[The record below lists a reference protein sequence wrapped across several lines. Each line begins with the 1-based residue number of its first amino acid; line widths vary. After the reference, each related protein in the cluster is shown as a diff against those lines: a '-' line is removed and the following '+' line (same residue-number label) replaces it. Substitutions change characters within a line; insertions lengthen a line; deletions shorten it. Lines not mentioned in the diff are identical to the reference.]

1 MANQDR
7 VNFIWGE
14 NALTTIP
21 PVPVSEIA
29 YRDTTQTP
37 AQMAEGQ
44 KYDTIYNS
52 ARYNQ
57 MFYLVTAVAKTLCE
71 NGMMPFLAGQA
82 YAHYARCIYTDGKI
96 YVAQRAIAADESPFP
111 TPGDESNVWLK
122 EEGGGGGNPAGAVV
136 PFCNVTLGGPG
147 NRYPIFWGTSE
158 YDPGWLLCDGRGD
171 GLGGTVPN
179 LKNRFILGVTNV
191 NDIGNTGGGYSA
203 NVTGTISSTTAGGTV
218 SSSTTVASTTGT
230 TSAGGSIATAQVEAQ
245 TTSTVVTGKANNTT
259 ITIPTMPSHKHEFKY
274 ILGSQGGTN
283 HYAVAL
289 ESEGAWNGSFINYT
303 GGNGAHNHGLTMNAH
318 THYISTPNGHTHTF
332 NANTHSHAIPSLTVN
347 APSFTGTAH
356 THTFTGSAAVTAPP
370 YYALCYFVK
379 LPQ

>member
-111 TPGDESNVWLK
+111 TPGDKSNVWLK
-122 EEGGGGGNPAGAVV
+122 EGGGGNPAGAVV

-158 YDPGWLLCDGRGD
+158 YDPGWLLCDGGGD

-179 LKNRFILGVTNV
+179 LRERFILGVTNV
-191 NDIGNTGGGYSA
+191 NNIGNTGGGYSA

-218 SSSTTVASTTGT
+218 SSSKTVAANTGKPNQT
-230 TSAGGSIATAQVEAQ
+230 LSIATALVEANTNAVQ
-245 TTSTVVTGKANNTT
+245 PNTYTQGTT
-259 ITIPTMPSHKHEFKY
+259 ITQHTMPSHTHVVYVKIGASNGQNWLVGQEGNHN
-274 ILGSQGGTN
+274 LTDSTGAAGGSQAHSHSAYQDAHS
-283 HYAVAL
+283 HYL
-289 ESEGAWNGSFINYT
+289 EANSHSHTLNNA
-303 GGNGAHNHGLTMNAH
+303 AH
-318 THYISTPNGHTHTF
+318 THG
-332 NANTHSHAIPSLTVN
+332 IPALTVN

-356 THTFTGSAAVTAPP
+356 THKFTGSAAVTAPP

-379 LPQ
+379 LPE

>member
-96 YVAQRAIAADESPFP
+96 YVAQRTIKADESPFP
-111 TPGDESNVWLK
+111 TPGDKSDVWIK
-122 EEGGGGGNPAGAVV
+122 EGGGGGNPAGAVV

-158 YDPGWLLCDGRGD
+158 YDPGWLLCDGGGD

-179 LKNRFILGVTNV
+179 LQERFILGVTKV

-203 NVTGTISSTTAGGTV
+203 KVTGKISSTTAKGTV
-218 SSSTTVASTTGT
+218 SSSTTVAANTGNPNKALSIAATNVEANTNAVQPNTYTQGT
-230 TSAGGSIATAQVEAQ
+230 TINAYMMPSHSHVVYVKIGASNGQNWLVGQEGNHDLTDATGAAGGSQ
-245 TTSTVVTGKANNTT
+245 
-259 ITIPTMPSHKHEFKY
+259 
-274 ILGSQGGTN
+274 
-283 HYAVAL
+283 
-289 ESEGAWNGSFINYT
+289 
-303 GGNGAHNHGLTMNAH
+303 AHNHSAYQDAHSHYLTANSHSHTLNNAAH
-318 THYISTPNGHTHTF
+318 THS
-332 NANTHSHAIPSLTVN
+332 IPALKVD

-379 LPQ
+379 LPE

>member
-96 YVAQRAIAADESPFP
+96 YVAQRAIAADEFPFP

-122 EEGGGGGNPAGAVV
+122 EGGGGGNPAGAVV

-158 YDPGWLLCDGRGD
+158 YDPGWLLCDGGGD

-179 LKNRFILGVTNV
+179 MSERFVLGVTNIS
-191 NDIGNTGGGYSA
+191 DIGNTGGGYSGS
-203 NVTGTISSTTAGGTV
+203 VTGTVSSTVAGGTV
-218 SSSTTVASTTGT
+218 SRTTTVATNTGT
-230 TSAGGSIATAQVEAQ
+230 TTATGSNSQTNVTATTTAV
-245 TTSTVVTGKANNTT
+245 TTSGTVGNTT
-259 ITIPTMPSHKHEFKY
+259 ISVATMPSHNHQLRY
-274 ILGSQGGTN
+274 VLGSQGGTN

-289 ESEGAWNGSFINYT
+289 ESEGSFSGAFISNTGS
-303 GGNGAHNHGLTMNAH
+303 NGAHSHSLTMNVH
-318 THYISTPNGHTHTF
+318 SHSLSSNNHTHTF
-332 NANTHSHAIPSLTVN
+332 TGSPHNHTIPSLTVN
-347 APSFTGTAH
+347 APTFTGTAH
-356 THTFTGSAAVTAPP
+356 THTFTGSATISAPP
-370 YYALCYFVK
+370 YYALCYFIK
-379 LPQ
+379 LPE

>member
-122 EEGGGGGNPAGAVV
+122 EGGGGGNPAGAVV

-158 YDPGWLLCDGRGD
+158 YNPGWLLCDGGGD

-179 LKNRFILGVTNV
+179 LKERFILGVTNV
-191 NDIGNTGGGYSA
+191 NDIGNTSGGYKA
-203 NVTGTISSTTAGGTV
+203 NVTGKISSTTAGGTV
-218 SSSTTVASTTGT
+218 SSSTTVAANTGNPNQEL
-230 TSAGGSIATAQVEAQ
+230 SIATALVEAY
-245 TTSTVVTGKANNTT
+245 TDVVQPNTYTQGTT
-259 ITIPTMPSHKHEFKY
+259 ITQYTMPFHAHEVYVK
-274 ILGSQGGTN
+274 IGASNGQNWMVGQAGNHDLTDITGATGGSQAHSHSAYQDAHS
-283 HYAVAL
+283 HYLVANPHSHTL
-289 ESEGAWNGSFINYT
+289 NNA
-303 GGNGAHNHGLTMNAH
+303 AH
-318 THYISTPNGHTHTF
+318 THK
-332 NANTHSHAIPSLTVN
+332 IPALKVN

-379 LPQ
+379 LPE

>member
-111 TPGDESNVWLK
+111 TPGDESNVWFK
-122 EEGGGGGNPAGAVV
+122 EGGGGGGNPAGAVV

-158 YDPGWLLCDGRGD
+158 YDPGWLLCDGGGD

-179 LKNRFILGVTNV
+179 LQERFILGVTNV
-191 NDIGNTGGGYSA
+191 NDIGNAGGGYSA
-203 NVTGTISSTTAGGTV
+203 NVTGTISSTTAKGTV
-218 SSSTTVASTTGT
+218 SSSTTVATNTGNPNQT
-230 TSAGGSIATAQVEAQ
+230 LSIAAANVSA
-245 TTSTVVTGKANNTT
+245 STNAVQPNTYTQGTT
-259 ITIPTMPSHKHEFKY
+259 ITQYTMPSHTHVVYVKIGASNGQNWLVGQVSNHDL
-274 ILGSQGGTN
+274 IDATGAAGGSQAHSHSAYQDAHSHTLNTN
-283 HYAVAL
+283 SHSHTLNNA
-289 ESEGAWNGSFINYT
+289 
-303 GGNGAHNHGLTMNAH
+303 AH
-318 THYISTPNGHTHTF
+318 THG
-332 NANTHSHAIPSLTVN
+332 IPSLTVN
-347 APSFTGTAH
+347 APSFTGIAH

-379 LPQ
+379 LPK

>member
-96 YVAQRAIAADESPFP
+96 YVAQRAIEADESPFP

-122 EEGGGGGNPAGAVV
+122 EGGGGGGNPAGAVV

-158 YDPGWLLCDGRGD
+158 YDPGWLLCDGGGD

-179 LKNRFILGVTNV
+179 LQERFILGVTNV

-218 SSSTTVASTTGT
+218 SSSTTVAANTGNPNQALSIAAANVSASTNAVQPNTYTQGT
-230 TSAGGSIATAQVEAQ
+230 TISAY
-245 TTSTVVTGKANNTT
+245 
-259 ITIPTMPSHKHEFKY
+259 TMPSHTHVVYVKIGASNGQNWLVGQAGNHD
-274 ILGSQGGTN
+274 ITDATGAAGGSQ
-283 HYAVAL
+283 
-289 ESEGAWNGSFINYT
+289 
-303 GGNGAHNHGLTMNAH
+303 AHNHGAYQDAHSHYLTANSHSHTLNNATH
-318 THYISTPNGHTHTF
+318 THG
-332 NANTHSHAIPSLTVN
+332 IPALTVN
-347 APSFTGTAH
+347 APSFTGIAH
-356 THTFTGSAAVTAPP
+356 THTFTGSATVTAPP

-379 LPQ
+379 LPE

>member
-96 YVAQRAIAADESPFP
+96 YVAQRAIEADESPFP

-122 EEGGGGGNPAGAVV
+122 EGGGGNPAGAVV

-158 YDPGWLLCDGRGD
+158 YDPGWLLCDGGGD

-179 LKNRFILGVTNV
+179 LQERFILGVTNV

-203 NVTGTISSTTAGGTV
+203 NATGTISSTTAGGTV
-218 SSSTTVASTTGT
+218 SSSTTVAANTGNPNQ
-230 TSAGGSIATAQVEAQ
+230 ALSIAAASVYSNTN
-245 TTSTVVTGKANNTT
+245 TVQPNTYTQGTT
-259 ITIPTMPSHKHEFKY
+259 ITQYTMPSHTHVVYVKIGASNGQNWLVGQAGNHD
-274 ILGSQGGTN
+274 ITDATGAAGGSQAHSHGAYQDAHS
-283 HYAVAL
+283 HYL
-289 ESEGAWNGSFINYT
+289 EANSHSHTLNNA
-303 GGNGAHNHGLTMNAH
+303 AH
-318 THYISTPNGHTHTF
+318 THG
-332 NANTHSHAIPSLTVN
+332 IPSLTVN
-347 APSFTGTAH
+347 APSFTGIAH
-356 THTFTGSAAVTAPP
+356 THTFTGSVAVTAPP

-379 LPQ
+379 LPE